1 MYTLHIDL
9 RILWMVPWLVVYTSM
24 LASSAMPLYGRRKN
38 EALEE
43 ELVPLLA
50 GSILVAETQIGKLFF
65 CMLLKT
71 LLPHLTISSL
81 AQDYIL

>member
-43 ELVPLLA
+43 ESFACWLYFSGRNADRQTFLHAVENFPA
-50 GSILVAETQIGKLFF
+50 SFNRILSGARLY
-65 CMLLKT
+65 
-71 LLPHLTISSL
+71 SR
-81 AQDYIL
+81 